1 MTWKQREQ
9 VRREKE
15 GRKRRK
21 RENKQKT
28 ESIARYFKQSGT
40 VELPNNEVDYIS
52 FCKEHGIVGHGFN
65 LPYSEVTCECR
76 NLSAPSKNI
85 KKSAVIHFR
94 IESSKYGK
102 MVACTSS
109 SELGGFTSDISQVG
123 CGNCRQRL
131 RMALKLSKEMTA

>member
-1 MTWKQREQ
+1 MTWKERE
-9 VRREKE
+9 RE
-15 GRKRRK
+15 RKRKQYEAKRK
-21 RENKQKT
+21 EENKQKT
-28 ESIARYFKQSGT
+28 ESIARYFKQGGV
-40 VELPNNEVDYIS
+40 VELPNTEINYVS
-52 FCKEHGIVGHGFN
+52 FCKEHGIVGHGFH

-109 SELGGFTSDISQVG
+109 SELGGFTSDISQIG

-131 RMALKLSKEMTA
+131 RMALKLSKEMVK